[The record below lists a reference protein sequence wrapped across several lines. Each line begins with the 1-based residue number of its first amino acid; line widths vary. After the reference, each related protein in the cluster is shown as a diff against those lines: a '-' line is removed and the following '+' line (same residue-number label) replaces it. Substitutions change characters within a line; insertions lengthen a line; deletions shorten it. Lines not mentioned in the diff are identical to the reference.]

1 MPVTT
6 HNWQERRG
14 ALVSSLGWWVGG
26 WSLATL
32 TSLCFIFLLY
42 WFLCCINP
50 IVTASPVEYDV
61 PKCKKGL
68 TGCSINPV
76 DGSWMHTITG
86 TYQGIGKL
94 AAAHFHCH
102 APTCLS
108 IAMYRCDKDV
118 KICNATTGEL
128 LCEEKPI
135 YGGTGKIPKSMQ
147 KYDEPGYIL
156 QPPCL
161 WGSSQ
166 YGLEAPVDVNPD
178 KYVLGSVKTSNAS
191 YGHHGEM
198 AWQQMYVVLDGE
210 E

>member
-1 MPVTT
+1 M
-6 HNWQERRG
+6 
-14 ALVSSLGWWVGG
+14 
-26 WSLATL
+26 
-32 TSLCFIFLLY
+32 
-42 WFLCCINP
+42 
-50 IVTASPVEYDV
+50 
-61 PKCKKGL
+61 PKCKTGM

-118 KICNATTGEL
+118 KICNASTGDL

-147 KYDEPGYIL
+147 KFDEPGYIL

-210 E
+210 EYR